1 MDKELQNE
9 LNHSMSL
16 IKNIVLNHNDPDIQ
30 SNLANHG
37 AVFQVELCLKNY
49 FDMCNNLLGKNND

>member
-9 LNHSMSL
+9 KSF